1 MDCMFSNKF
10 RNPLRLSAFLL
21 QNPTI
26 VREAI
31 FTGAYLGVI
40 PIMRARMETTWPEV
54 FASRPVTS
62 MAIASVL
69 AGVGASV
76 ATQPFDTVKTRMQA
90 NLGNPAFR
98 WVSVGFWVEQ

>member
-1 MDCMFSNKF
+1 MKNEPSMPFNF
-10 RNPLRLSAFLL
+10 VLSA

-40 PIMRARMETTWPEV
+40 PILRERMEKTWPDV

-62 MAIASVL
+62 MALASVL
-69 AGVGASV
+69 AGVGAAV

-90 NLGNPAFR
+90 NLGDPHLR
-98 WVSVGFWVEQ
+98 